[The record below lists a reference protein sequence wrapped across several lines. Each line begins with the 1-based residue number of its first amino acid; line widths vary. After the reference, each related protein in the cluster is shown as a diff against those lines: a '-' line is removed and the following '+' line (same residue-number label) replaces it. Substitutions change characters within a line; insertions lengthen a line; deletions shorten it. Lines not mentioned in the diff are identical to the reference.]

1 MGCPGRPAWGNI
13 GPMGSH
19 RRELVDGL
27 GLSLLALMFGGLFI
41 YGAIAVAL
49 DEKFTRAVIYAALGL
64 GGLFIGLR
72 MALGEVARFRAQR
85 EP

>member
-1 MGCPGRPAWGNI
+1 
-13 GPMGSH
+13 MGSH

-49 DEKFTRAVIYAALGL
+49 DEKFTRAVIYGVLGL
-64 GGLFIGLR
+64 GGVFIGLR
-72 MALGEVARFRAQR
+72 MALGEVARFRAQG